1 MKRVRVNS
9 RSEDTMDNTATEFED
24 ELADLITKFQKK
36 GLDDEAI
43 VSSLETRV
51 TMIEDGSGEE
61 QDDDK
66 RDD

>member
-1 MKRVRVNS
+1 
-9 RSEDTMDNTATEFED
+9 MDNTATEFED
-24 ELADLITKFQKK
+24 ELADLISKFQKK